1 MNDNFS
7 AYEIPKTKYKR
18 LLASYLQ
25 NEGTQ
30 LMNKVLFKYDLINN
44 YKNKMVEF
52 WQLFDIDYLE
62 NLYINWKR
70 NEGASL
76 NDSEW
81 VFTGFVE
88 NICKSYQITRE
99 YYSYYATTTEDP
111 DNPGNYY
118 ETTNILLNNLN
129 MLRLLKMRRAA
140 LGFDGSREI
149 LVSLLSNSL
158 NNKYTNDASSEINFV
173 IRTKT
178 ENNNHASLQVYIVK
192 PSTQDGDIVWTD
204 YDFYLAKDGEY
215 FVKLLGIEV
224 DFEVI
229 DTDTLVFDISEYD
242 EPSKYK

>member
-70 NEGASL
+70 NEGEL
-76 NDSEW
+76 LEDSDW

-99 YYSYYATTTEDP
+99 YYSYYAITE
-111 DNPGNYY
+111 GL

-140 LGFDGSREI
+140 IGFDGSRES
-149 LVSLLSNSL
+149 LVSLLNNSL

-173 IRTKT
+173 IRTIT
-178 ENNNHASLQVYIVK
+178 EVNNHASLQVYIVK
-192 PSTQDGDIVWTD
+192 PSTQAGDIVWTD
-204 YDFYLAKDGEY
+204 YDLYLAKDGEY
-215 FVKLLGIEV
+215 FVKLLGIV
-224 DFEVI
+224 TDFEVI
-229 DTDTLVFDISEYD
+229 DADTLVFDISQYD
-242 EPSKYK
+242 TSNYK

>member
-44 YKNKMVEF
+44 YKNRMVEF

-62 NLYINWKR
+62 NEYVIWKR
-70 NEGASL
+70 ANPSL
-76 NDSEW
+76 DDSEW

-99 YYSYYATTTEDP
+99 YYSYYAI
-111 DNPGNYY
+111 NQSL

-140 LGFDGSREI
+140 IGFDGSRES

-158 NNKYTNDASSEINFV
+158 NNKYNNDASSEINFI
-173 IRTKT
+173 IRTVT
-178 ENNNHASLQVYIVK
+178 EVNNHASLQAYIVK
-192 PSTQDGDIVWTD
+192 PSTQAGDIVWTD
-204 YDFYLAKDGEY
+204 YDLYLAKDGEY
-215 FVKLLGIEV
+215 FVRLLGIV
-224 DFEVI
+224 TDFEVI
-229 DTDTLVFDISEYD
+229 DSDTLVFDISEYD
-242 EPSKYK
+242 ESKYK

>member
-44 YKNKMVEF
+44 YKNRMVEF

-62 NLYINWKR
+62 NEYVIWKR
-70 NEGASL
+70 ANPL
-76 NDSEW
+76 LDDSEW

-99 YYSYYATTTEDP
+99 YYSYYAI
-111 DNPGNYY
+111 NQGL

-140 LGFDGSREI
+140 IGFDGSRES

-158 NNKYTNDASSEINFV
+158 NNKYTNDASSEINFI
-173 IRTKT
+173 IRTVT
-178 ENNNHASLQVYIVK
+178 EVNNHASLQAYIVK
-192 PSTQDGDIVWTD
+192 PSTQVGDIVWTD
-204 YDFYLAKDGEY
+204 YDLYLAKDGEY
-215 FVKLLGIEV
+215 FVRLLGIV
-224 DFEVI
+224 TDFEVI
-229 DTDTLVFDISEYD
+229 DSDTLVFDISEYD
-242 EPSKYK
+242 ESKYK

>member
-44 YKNKMVEF
+44 YKNRMVEF

-62 NLYINWKR
+62 NEYVIWKR
-70 NEGASL
+70 ANPSL
-76 NDSEW
+76 DDSEW

-99 YYSYYATTTEDP
+99 YYSYYAISQ
-111 DNPGNYY
+111 GL

-140 LGFDGSREI
+140 IGFDGSRES

-158 NNKYTNDASSEINFV
+158 NNKYTNDASSEINFI
-173 IRTKT
+173 IRTIT
-178 ENNNHASLQVYIVK
+178 EVNNHASLQVYIIK
-192 PSTQDGDIVWTD
+192 PSTQASDIVWTD
-204 YDFYLAKDGEY
+204 YDLYLAKDGEY
-215 FVKLLGIEV
+215 FVRLLGIV
-224 DFEVI
+224 TDFEVI
-229 DTDTLVFDISEYD
+229 DSDTLVFDISEYD
-242 EPSKYK
+242 ESKYK

>member
-44 YKNKMVEF
+44 YKNRMVEF

-62 NLYINWKR
+62 NEYVIWKR
-70 NEGASL
+70 ANPSL
-76 NDSEW
+76 DDSEW

-99 YYSYYATTTEDP
+99 YYSYYAI
-111 DNPGNYY
+111 NQSL

-140 LGFDGSREI
+140 IGFDGSRES

-158 NNKYTNDASSEINFV
+158 NNKYTNDASSEINFI
-173 IRTKT
+173 IRTIT
-178 ENNNHASLQVYIVK
+178 EVNNHASLQVYIIK
-192 PSTQDGDIVWTD
+192 PSTQASDIVWTD
-204 YDFYLAKDGEY
+204 YDLYLAKDGEY
-215 FVKLLGIEV
+215 FVRLLGIV
-224 DFEVI
+224 TDFEVI
-229 DTDTLVFDISEYD
+229 DSDTLVFDISEYD
-242 EPSKYK
+242 ESKYK